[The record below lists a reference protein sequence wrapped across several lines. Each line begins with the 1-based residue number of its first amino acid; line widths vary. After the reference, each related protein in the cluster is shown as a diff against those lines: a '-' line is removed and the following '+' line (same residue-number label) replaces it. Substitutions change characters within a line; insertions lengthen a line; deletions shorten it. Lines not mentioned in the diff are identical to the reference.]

1 MGREFESHPD
11 HNRRKV
17 LRFMERKTFLFYSD
31 AQLLKL
37 SAIFASIYWYFRKK
51 VEFMRKEETQE
62 LAVTAI
68 FTAILLLQ
76 TFVPLIGYIHILP
89 GLPAITTVPLTIAVY
104 ASLMGPK
111 AGAFFGLFWGITR
124 LIMAYAAPSDLITI
138 MLFQNPFIAL
148 IPRMA
153 AGFLPGIISK
163 KKSGM
168 ISFFIAGLSASLA
181 NTLLVILLTDLFYLQ
196 NSTKLI
202 STLGMT
208 NNQPL
213 IIMLLIALGTNGII
227 EMIFTGVLTPIVL
240 KPLTKL
246 MQKM

>member
-51 VEFMRKEETQE
+51 VEFMRKEETQK

-111 AGAFFGLFWGITR
+111 GGAFFGLFWGISR
-124 LIMAYAAPSDLITI
+124 LIMAYVAPSDLITI

-163 KKSGM
+163 KRSGM

-213 IIMLLIALGTNGII
+213 IIILLIALGTNGII